1 MERLKYIGQDLAR
14 SDALEKVTGKALF
27 AADMKLPN
35 MLYGKILRS
44 PLAHARIKRVDPSEA
59 EKIPGVKAVLT
70 REDIDRKFT
79 PYGRAVKDQNIVATD
94 RVRYI
99 GDPVA
104 AVAAVDISAAE
115 KALSLIQVDYE
126 ELPANFTID
135 EAIAP
140 HSFLIHDEMLI
151 EPILKD
157 IVTPVQGTNICN
169 HSKLRHGDTE
179 RGFRESDFIFEDI
192 FTTAPNQHGA
202 LEPHSTIARVFPGP
216 RVEVITNNQNPSSIQ
231 IQLSQIFHLPQS
243 SIRIVVP
250 YLGGGFGSKLGLR
263 LEPLAI
269 ALALKAGQPVKM
281 MLTREEEFFTISR
294 HGSKTM
300 IKTGVKK
307 DGTFVAREM
316 AIYLDGGA
324 YADFGPIVSK
334 NVSFAGG
341 GPYRIP
347 HLKIDSYCVYTNK
360 VPAGAM
366 RGFGIPQA
374 AWAYE
379 QQVDLIAE
387 RLGMDPLRIR
397 EKNLL
402 RNGDLFHTG
411 TPIDDVGFDQVLRE
425 AATGIDWGSDKRR
438 DLDKGRTRGKGI
450 SLVLKN
456 TGTPTASNADV
467 RMNAD
472 GSVVL
477 MCNTVEMGQGCRT
490 IFRQI
495 LAEKLRLP
503 LERIVV
509 QDPDTHGAPFDFGTF
524 SSRSTFHMGNA
535 VLLAAENLKKELLG
549 SASVLLDAEE
559 EDLLFEEGVIRMKN
573 APNKSI
579 SFGQAVIGSG
589 VNRGSLRASGLYQ
602 TRGSTDRETGQG
614 AASFFWMEG
623 SGGVEVEVD
632 KETGEVKTVKYI
644 GVTNVGRAI
653 NPTTVRQEILGCIVM
668 GLGGAFTEQM
678 VYNDKGLLLNP
689 NFIDYKIPTVKD
701 LPSEMIGDFA
711 EVPNRK
717 GPYGAKGM
725 GEISLVPPLPAIAN
739 AIHQAT
745 GIRIKDLPI
754 TPEKIFQ
761 RLKEGEK

>member
-1 MERLKYIGQDLAR
+1 MERFKYIGQGLAR

-44 PLAHARIKRVDPSEA
+44 PLAHARIKRVDPIEA
-59 EKIPGVKAVLT
+59 EKLPGVKAVLT
-70 REDIDRKFT
+70 RADIDKQFAS
-79 PYGRAVKDQNIVATD
+79 YGRAVRDQDIVAID
-94 RVRYI
+94 KVRYI

-104 AVAAVDISAAE
+104 AVAAVDLSTAA

-126 ELPANFTID
+126 ELPAIFTID

-140 HSFLIHDEMLI
+140 NSILIHDKILV
-151 EPILKD
+151 EPILRD
-157 IVTPVQGTNICN
+157 LVTPVEGTNICN
-169 HSKLRHGDTE
+169 YSKLRHGDVE
-179 RGFRESDFIFEDI
+179 SGFKDSDFIFEDI

-202 LEPHSTIARVFPGP
+202 LELHSSIARVFPGP
-216 RVEVITNNQNPSSIQ
+216 RLEVITNNQNPSSIQ

-243 SIRIVVP
+243 SIQIVVP

-269 ALALKAGQPVKM
+269 ALALKAGQSVKM
-281 MLTREEEFFTISR
+281 MLTREEEFLTISR
-294 HGSKTM
+294 HGSKT
-300 IKTGVKK
+300 IIRTGVKK
-307 DGTFVAREM
+307 DGTFVARDM
-316 AIYLDGGA
+316 TVYLDGGA

-347 HLKIDSYCVYTNK
+347 HLRIDSYCVYTNK

-379 QQVDLIAE
+379 QQIDIIAE
-387 RLGMDPLRIR
+387 RLGIDPLRIR

-411 TPIDDVGFDQVLRE
+411 TPIDDVGFDQVLHE
-425 AATGIDWGSDKRR
+425 AATGIDWSAYKRR
-438 DLDKGRTRGKGI
+438 DVDKITTRGKGI

-456 TGTPTASNADV
+456 TGTPTSSNADL
-467 RMNAD
+467 RMNSD
-472 GSVVL
+472 GSVAL

-490 IFRQI
+490 IFKQI

-503 LERIVV
+503 IDKIVV
-509 QDPDTHGAPFDFGTF
+509 QNPDTHGAPFDFGTF

-535 VLLAAENLKKELLG
+535 VLLAAENLRKELLA
-549 SASVLLDAEE
+549 SASILLNAEE
-559 EDLLFEEGVIRMKN
+559 EDLVFEEGFIKSKN
-573 APNKSI
+573 VPNKSI
-579 SFGQAVIGSG
+579 SFSQTVIGPG
-589 VNRGSLRASGLYQ
+589 VNRGSLSASGLYQ
-602 TRGSTDRETGQG
+602 TKGSTDRETGQG
-614 AASFFWMEG
+614 AGSFYWMDG

-632 KETGEVKTVKYI
+632 KETGDVKTIKYI

-653 NPTTVRQEILGCIVM
+653 NPVTVRQEILGCIVM
-668 GLGGAFTEQM
+668 ALGGAFTEQM
-678 VYNDKGLLLNP
+678 VYNEKGLLLNP
-689 NFIDYKIPTVKD
+689 NFIDYKVPTVKD
-701 LPSEMIGDFA
+701 LPGEMIGVFI
-711 EVPNRK
+711 EVPNPK

-725 GEISLVPPLPAIAN
+725 GEISLVPPLPAISN
-739 AIHQAT
+739 AIYHAT
-745 GIRIKDLPI
+745 GIRVKDLPI
-754 TPEKIFQ
+754 TAEKLFQ
-761 RLKEGEK
+761 RLKEEEK